1 MKTNKTILFLF
12 LGLLMCVLGLTA
24 CSSDDDENVP
34 TTCIEPPIY
43 QVNEAIWQKLIV
55 GHGWKHVVS
64 YVVENG
70 KITNHDFYDGMI
82 GVSPVDLYFTNDS
95 VTTYFYSDALGG
107 RPPKVTKAYTK
118 QLSTD
123 GKRFE
128 VYIKG
133 ETQPLLSCEWLNS
146 QQLCFYES
154 PFVHSDGSRQMLFT
168 YMRRMSDKELKQ
180 WQSEANIIPSK

>member
-1 MKTNKTILFLF
+1 MKSYLLFLVVA
-12 LGLLMCVLGLTA
+12 LLAIVCFTA

-70 KITNHDFYDGMI
+70 KITNHNFYDGMI

-107 RPPKVTKAYTK
+107 RPRKVTKAYTK
-118 QLSTD
+118 QQSTD

-133 ETQPLLSCEWLNS
+133 ETQPLLSCAWLNS

-154 PFVHSDGSRQMLFT
+154 PFMNSDGSRQMLFT

-180 WQSEANIIPSK
+180 WQSDANIIPSK

>member
-1 MKTNKTILFLF
+1 MKTNKRFLLPF
-12 LGLLMCVLGLTA
+12 LGLLVCVMALTA

-64 YVVENG
+64 YVVENR
-70 KITNHDFYDGMI
+70 KITNHNFYDGMI
-82 GVSPVDLYFTNDS
+82 GIGPTDLYFTNDS

-107 RPPKVTKAYTK
+107 RPRKVTKAYTK
-118 QLSTD
+118 QQSTD

-133 ETQPLLSCEWLNS
+133 ETQPLLSCAWLNS

-154 PFVHSDGSRQMLFT
+154 PFMNSDGSRQTLFT

-180 WQSEANIIPSK
+180 WQSEVNIILRK

>member
-1 MKTNKTILFLF
+1 MKTNKRFLLPF
-12 LGLLMCVLGLTA
+12 LGLLVCVMALTA
-24 CSSDDDENVP
+24 CSSDDDANVP

-64 YVVENG
+64 YAVENG
-70 KITNHDFYDGMI
+70 KITNHNFYDGMI
-82 GVSPVDLYFTNDS
+82 GISPTDLYFTNDS

-107 RPPKVTKAYTK
+107 SPRKVTKAYTK
-118 QLSTD
+118 QQSAD

-133 ETQPLLSCEWLNS
+133 ETQPLLSCDWLNS

-180 WQSEANIIPSK
+180 WQSEVNIILRK

>member
-1 MKTNKTILFLF
+1 MKKTKGFMVWSLV
-12 LGLLMCVLGLTA
+12 LLLAGISLTA
-24 CSSDDDENVP
+24 CSNDDDENAP
-34 TTCIEPPIY
+34 ITYIEPPIY
-43 QVNEAIWQKLIV
+43 QVNDALWQKLIV
-55 GHGWKHVVS
+55 GDGWKHVVS
-64 YVVENG
+64 YAVENG
-70 KITNHDFYDGMI
+70 KITNRNFYEDMI
-82 GVSPVDLYFTNDS
+82 GIGPHDLYFTADT

-146 QQLCFYES
+146 QQLSFYES

>member
-1 MKTNKTILFLF
+1 
-12 LGLLMCVLGLTA
+12 
-24 CSSDDDENVP
+24 
-34 TTCIEPPIY
+34 
-43 QVNEAIWQKLIV
+43 
-55 GHGWKHVVS
+55 
-64 YVVENG
+64 
-70 KITNHDFYDGMI
+70 MI
-82 GVSPVDLYFTNDS
+82 GISPHDLYFTADS

-133 ETQPLLSCEWLNS
+133 ETQPLLSCEWLSS

-168 YMRRMSDKELKQ
+168 YMRRMSDKELKR